1 MIDYGFTAGDGTNIH
16 AVKWECSV
24 PRAVL
29 QIVHGMAE
37 YVERYDEFARY
48 MNSRGIVV
56 AGENHRGHGKT
67 AGNLENAGYFA
78 DENGWE
84 KVIADNVQL
93 GSMLRKEYP
102 GKPFYLLGHS
112 MGSFISRCLIAE
124 SPEGIDKVIL
134 SGSGEFSSAQV
145 NMLGLLASLQVVFKG
160 ARSRAKLLDKL
171 SFSQMNSQF
180 QPGKTGFEWLSRD
193 EDKVQKYVD
202 DPFCGF
208 VCTAGFYRDFA
219 RGVRSLQKK
228 NHLEK
233 IPKNLPI
240 LLYSGSEDPVGGN
253 GITVER
259 VYRKYRKSGH
269 GKAEFYLNPGGRH
282 ESLNE
287 TNRRDVYTFLADW
300 LEG

>member
-1 MIDYGFTAGDGTNIH
+1 MTDFSFTADDGADIH
-16 AVKWECSV
+16 AVKWECAS

-37 YVERYDEFARY
+37 YVERYDAFARY
-48 MNSRGIVV
+48 MNSRGFVV

-67 AGNLENAGYFA
+67 AGSLENAGYFA

-84 KVIADNVQL
+84 KVVADNLKL
-93 GSMLRKEYP
+93 GSILRREYP
-102 GKPFYLLGHS
+102 GKPFYVLGHS
-112 MGSFISRCLIAE
+112 MGSFITRCIISRY
-124 SPEGIDKVIL
+124 PEGIDKVIL
-134 SGSGEFSSAQV
+134 SGSGDFSSAQV
-145 NMLGLLASLQVVFKG
+145 VLLGLIAGFQVTFKG

-171 SFSQMNSQF
+171 SFSQMNNQF

-219 RGVRSLQKK
+219 AGVQQIKSL
-228 NHLEK
+228 NHLKK
-233 IPKNLPI
+233 IPQDLPV
-240 LLYSGSEDPVGGN
+240 LFYSGSEDPVGGN
-253 GITVER
+253 GAGVKKLHQE
-259 VYRKYRKSGH
+259 YLASGH
-269 GKAEFYLNPGGRH
+269 KRAEIFLNPGGRH